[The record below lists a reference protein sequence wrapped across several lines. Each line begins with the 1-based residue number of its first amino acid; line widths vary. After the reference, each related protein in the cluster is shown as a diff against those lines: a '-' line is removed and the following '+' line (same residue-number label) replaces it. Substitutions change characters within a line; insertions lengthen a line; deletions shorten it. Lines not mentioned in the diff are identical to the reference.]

1 MHRQITYM
9 KDLNYY
15 LSLPYRMELTSD
27 KPEGDFVVS
36 FPALPGC
43 LSCGETIEEAI
54 TNGNDAKMAWLETSL
69 EQGMINRVECIFQH
83 PPVAPRRTV

>member
-1 MHRQITYM
+1 M

-15 LSLPYRMELTSD
+15 LSLPYRMELTPD

-69 EQGMINRVECIFQH
+69 EQGMIINE
-83 PPVAPRRTV
+83 TVV

>member
-1 MHRQITYM
+1 M

-15 LSLPYRMELTSD
+15 LSLPYRMELTPD

-43 LSCGETIEEAI
+43 LSCGETIDEAI
-54 TNGNDAKMAWLETSL
+54 NNGNDARLTWLEAAL
-69 EQGMINRVECIFQH
+69 EQ
-83 PPVAPRRTV
+83 

>member
-1 MHRQITYM
+1 M

-15 LSLPYRMELTSD
+15 LSLPYRMELPPD

-54 TNGNDAKMAWLETSL
+54 TNENDAKMAWLETSL
-69 EQGMINRVECIFQH
+69 EHGMIINE
-83 PPVAPRRTV
+83 PVV

>member
-1 MHRQITYM
+1 M

-15 LSLPYRMELTSD
+15 LSLPYRMELTPD

-54 TNGNDAKMAWLETSL
+54 TNGNDAKMAWLKAGL
-69 EQGMINRVECIFQH
+69 EQ
-83 PPVAPRRTV
+83 

>member
-1 MHRQITYM
+1 MISSTHRQITYM

-15 LSLPYRMELTSD
+15 LSLPYRMELTPD
-27 KPEGDFVVS
+27 KPEGVFVVS

-69 EQGMINRVECIFQH
+69 EQGMIINE
-83 PPVAPRRTV
+83 PVV

>member
-1 MHRQITYM
+1 M

-15 LSLPYRMELTSD
+15 LSLPYRMELTSGVLE
-27 KPEGDFVVS
+27 EGYVVS

-54 TNGNDAKMAWLETSL
+54 TLEMMPKWPGL
-69 EQGMINRVECIFQH
+69 KPHLNR
-83 PPVAPRRTV
+83 A

>member
-1 MHRQITYM
+1 MISSMHRQITYM

-15 LSLPYRMELTSD
+15 LSLPYRMKLTPD

-69 EQGMINRVECIFQH
+69 EQGMIINE
-83 PPVAPRRTV
+83 PVV

>member
-1 MHRQITYM
+1 MISSMHRQITYM

-15 LSLPYRMELTSD
+15 LSLPYRMELTPD

-54 TNGNDAKMAWLETSL
+54 TLEMMPKWPGLKPHLNMA
-69 EQGMINRVECIFQH
+69 
-83 PPVAPRRTV
+83 

>member
-15 LSLPYRMELTSD
+15 LSLPYRMELTPD

-54 TNGNDAKMAWLETSL
+54 TNGNDAKIAWLEASL
-69 EQGMINRVECIFQH
+69 EQGMAINE
-83 PPVAPRRTV
+83 PTV

>member
-1 MHRQITYM
+1 M

-15 LSLPYRMELTSD
+15 LSLPYRMELTPD

-69 EQGMINRVECIFQH
+69 EQGMIINK
-83 PPVAPRRTV
+83 PVV

>member
-1 MHRQITYM
+1 M

-15 LSLPYRMELTSD
+15 LSLPYRMELTPD

-43 LSCGETIEEAI
+43 LSCGETIDEAI
-54 TNGNDAKMAWLETSL
+54 NNGNDAKLAWLEAAL
-69 EQGMINRVECIFQH
+69 EQEMKINEQAILKRED
-83 PPVAPRRTV
+83 

>member
-15 LSLPYRMELTSD
+15 LSLPYRMELTPD
-27 KPEGDFVVS
+27 NPEGDFVVS

-69 EQGMINRVECIFQH
+69 EQGMIINESV
-83 PPVAPRRTV
+83 V

>member
-1 MHRQITYM
+1 M

-15 LSLPYRMELTSD
+15 LSLPYCMELTPD

-69 EQGMINRVECIFQH
+69 EQGMIINE
-83 PPVAPRRTV
+83 PVV

>member
-15 LSLPYRMELTSD
+15 LSLPYRMELTPD

-69 EQGMINRVECIFQH
+69 MIINE
-83 PPVAPRRTV
+83 PVV

>member
-1 MHRQITYM
+1 MISSTHVRVTYM
-9 KDLNYY
+9 TDLNYY
-15 LSLPYRMELTSD
+15 LSLPYRMELTPD

-69 EQGMINRVECIFQH
+69 EQGMIINE
-83 PPVAPRRTV
+83 PVV

>member
-1 MHRQITYM
+1 M

-15 LSLPYRMELTSD
+15 LSLPYRMELTPD

-54 TNGNDAKMAWLETSL
+54 TNGNDAKMSWLETSL
-69 EQGMINRVECIFQH
+69 EQGMIINE
-83 PPVAPRRTV
+83 PVV

>member
-1 MHRQITYM
+1 M
-9 KDLNYY
+9 
-15 LSLPYRMELTSD
+15 
-27 KPEGDFVVS
+27 S

-69 EQGMINRVECIFQH
+69 EQGMIINE
-83 PPVAPRRTV
+83 PVV

>member
-1 MHRQITYM
+1 MISSMHRQITYM

-15 LSLPYRMELTSD
+15 LSLPYRMELTPD
-27 KPEGDFVVS
+27 KPEGGFVVS

-54 TNGNDAKMAWLETSL
+54 NNEKHARLAWLKAGL
-69 EQGMINRVECIFQH
+69 EQ
-83 PPVAPRRTV
+83 

>member
-1 MHRQITYM
+1 MISSTHRQITYI

-15 LSLPYRMELTSD
+15 LSLPYRMELTPD

-69 EQGMINRVECIFQH
+69 EQSMIINE
-83 PPVAPRRTV
+83 PVV

>member
-1 MHRQITYM
+1 M

-15 LSLPYRMELTSD
+15 LSLPYRMELTPG

-69 EQGMINRVECIFQH
+69 EQGMIINEPAV
-83 PPVAPRRTV
+83 

>member
-1 MHRQITYM
+1 M

-15 LSLPYRMELTSD
+15 LSLPYRMELTPD

-43 LSCGETIEEAI
+43 LSCGETIEEAL
-54 TNGNDAKMAWLETSL
+54 TNENDAKMARLETSI
-69 EQGMINRVECIFQH
+69 EQGMIINE
-83 PPVAPRRTV
+83 PVV